1 MNYIYDLNGNE
12 ITEKSKYVT
21 TKMKIKLIKNDEIK
35 DELTIVVKGDT
46 NCDGDTTI
54 SDSEPIR
61 LFITKAIN
69 LDNIEILAADITIS
83 GIVDTTDMIKY

>member
-35 DELTIVVKGDT
+35 DVVKGDT